1 MRSGNYNC
9 RETKYKDETTCM
21 NDNRRMICLNRK
33 TVVLHTA
40 ADAFILPN
48 SIDFRSFIETKES
61 FSQNLTKINP
71 TASEKKSEFGNP
83 LASLVSD
90 ISKTVLFN
98 CVAILLYS
106 MRLRS

>member
-21 NDNRRMICLNRK
+21 DDNCRMICLNRK

-71 TASEKKSEFGNP
+71 TASEKKIG
-83 LASLVSD
+83 
-90 ISKTVLFN
+90 IW
-98 CVAILLYS
+98 
-106 MRLRS
+106 